1 MCSCEFVLT
10 APWVFPFCVWW
21 LAPTYPESPGY
32 LFPLKETLT
41 RSDIRGAP
49 HTLIL
54 GQALIYSANGSDIS
68 KDSDANLECIQSKS
82 LLKTPSLSTQ
92 LHILN
97 HRGSR

>member
-41 RSDIRGAP
+41 RSEFGV
-49 HTLIL
+49 
-54 GQALIYSANGSDIS
+54 
-68 KDSDANLECIQSKS
+68 
-82 LLKTPSLSTQ
+82 LLTP
-92 LHILN
+92 
-97 HRGSR
+97 